1 MIDPENKKDIIKLII
16 IALVFSIVSHA
27 AAYLIY
33 LSLRN

>member
-1 MIDPENKKDIIKLII
+1 MEPVNKKEIIKFII
-16 IALVFSIVSHA
+16 ISLVFSIVSHA

>member
-1 MIDPENKKDIIKLII
+1 MEPVNKKEIIKLII